1 MGGFCLL
8 ENTFL
13 WAFVCF
19 FSLGFSP
26 SFVLVFPL
34 DECVI
39 SNRKCTDGRNISW
52 R

>member
-26 SFVLVFPL
+26 SLYWFFLLMNVLYPIENVQMGG
-34 DECVI
+34 I
-39 SNRKCTDGRNISW
+39 
-52 R
+52 